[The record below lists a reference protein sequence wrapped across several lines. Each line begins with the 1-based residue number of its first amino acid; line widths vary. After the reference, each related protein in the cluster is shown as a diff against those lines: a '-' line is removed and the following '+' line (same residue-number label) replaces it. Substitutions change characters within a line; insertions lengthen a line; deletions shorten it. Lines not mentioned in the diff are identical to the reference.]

1 MIAICCRTSVYPLD
15 HRIAVAV
22 LRVGQFRPTFWPPG
36 SDSASTW
43 ERPIPEEGTKVTVSL
58 AGDALDLTIAP
69 SISAYVQHADKRIT
83 AGVYF
88 EIAAKYA
95 EKVGGRVIQRATVTG
110 CKSAGKDSALLL
122 AHYPD
127 LPLTFDR
134 VCSGFQSV
142 LMPAD
147 ETAAG

>member
-22 LRVGQFRPTFWPPG
+22 LQVGQFRPTFWPPG
-36 SDSASTW
+36 SDYASTW
-43 ERPIPEEGTKVTVSL
+43 ERSIPEEGTKVTASL

-69 SISAYVQHADKRIT
+69 SISAYVQHSGKRIT

-95 EKVGGRVIQRATVTG
+95 EKVGGKVIQRATVTG
-110 CKSAGKDSALLL
+110 CKSAGDSGLLL